1 MSFKPDIHYK
11 HTVYCNCLKSAF
23 LLVLFLVILSCKKQP
38 ILRDVPSTA
47 VCIDGIRIAWDH
59 RTLMKVAPSFG
70 RPPGYYGYARMEQ
83 LHDGRIA
90 CVYETSG
97 GDIEL
102 TTSSNYGVSWSWP
115 KVIFSDTNVINMAV
129 PDIIE
134 LSDNSILIACNTRPR
149 EPFTIDRK
157 FGIKVRR
164 SDDSGQR
171 WGPEKLIYEAQPDF
185 ENGCWEPSFLQL
197 PDGEVQLYFSNEG
210 IYLQTNEQNISI
222 FRSYDFGETWN
233 SEPEIVG
240 FRALKRDGMPVALV
254 LEDLGKIL
262 VSIED
267 NKEGEFKPSIYYE
280 SLENNWSD
288 GFIAADDPRRSY
300 HPLSD
305 KLKRD
310 IYAGGPFLGRLG
322 TGEVLLSYQTTQ
334 NRNKVWNYSSMAVEI
349 SDDKGALFSRRT
361 IPFEVPVNKW
371 GLWNSLAVIDQNTP
385 VAVTSTNA
393 YSENSTE
400 VWMIM
405 GRIIPEVTIPKGTPV
420 INGSFNDPCWEIPA
434 PYFTGHKSDAYLLAS
449 LCSDDQNLYISVL
462 VKDNEIV
469 SPENTE
475 GLSDGVIIQI
485 DTERKGYLQPHTGIF
500 EFILAAG
507 DTLSAREGNF
517 GLWEKMVP
525 NSLEIIEIQSDSAYQ
540 FELAIPLDFLRIQP
554 GKTSKMGINF
564 VLRNGSLINKDYEE
578 SMGSND
584 LGRPNTWCPV
594 LIN

>member
-1 MSFKPDIHYK
+1 MSFKQGTSERQRIYF
-11 HTVYCNCLKSAF
+11 NCLKAVF
-23 LLVLFLVILSCKKQP
+23 LLVLFLVVLSCKKQP
-38 ILRDVPSTA
+38 ALRDDPETA
-47 VCIDGIRIAWDH
+47 ECIDGIRIAWDH
-59 RTLMKVAPSFG
+59 RTLRKIAPSYG
-70 RPPGYYGYARMEQ
+70 RAPGYYGYARMEQ

-97 GDIEL
+97 GDIEM

-115 KVIFSDTNVINMAV
+115 KVIFSDANEINMAV

-164 SDDSGQR
+164 SNNSGQS
-171 WGPEKLIYEAQPDF
+171 WGTERLLYEAQPDL

-210 IYLQTNEQNISI
+210 IYLQTSEQNISI
-222 FRSYDFGETWN
+222 FRSFDFGETWTG
-233 SEPEIVG
+233 EPEIVG
-240 FRALKRDGMPVALV
+240 FRASRRDGMPVALV
-254 LEDLGKIL
+254 LEDKGEIL
-262 VSIED
+262 ASIED
-267 NKEGEFKPSIYYE
+267 NKEGEFKPSIYRE
-280 SLENNWSD
+280 SLEKNWSD

-305 KLKRD
+305 RLKRD

-334 NRNKVWNYSSMAVEI
+334 NRNKVWNFSSMAVEI

-371 GLWNSLAVIDQNTP
+371 GLWNSLAVIDQNTL

-405 GRIIPEVTIPKGTPV
+405 GRIVPEVTIPKGTPV
-420 INGSFNDPCWEIPA
+420 INGSFDDPCWKIPA
-434 PYFTGHKSDAYLLAS
+434 PYFTGHKGDAYLSAS
-449 LCSDDQNLYISVL
+449 LCSDDQNLYVSVL
-462 VKDNEIV
+462 VNDNEIV
-469 SPENTE
+469 SSDGTE
-475 GLSDGVIIQI
+475 GISDGVIIQV
-485 DTERKGYLQPHTGIF
+485 DTERKGYIQPHTGIF
-500 EFILAAG
+500 EFMLGAA
-507 DTLSAREGNF
+507 DTLFVREGCF
-517 GLWEKMVP
+517 GLWKRMVSG
-525 NSLEIIEIQSDSAYQ
+525 SLEIFEIQSDSAYQ
-540 FELAIPLDFLRIQP
+540 FELAIPLDFLRILP

-564 VLRNGSLINKDYEE
+564 VLRNGSLIKKDYEE

-584 LGRPNTWCPV
+584 PGRPNTWCPV
-594 LIN
+594 VIN